1 MPQSWHAHP
10 LSYLGEYAL
19 SVLIFCLGF
28 IYNYWYPLLGV
39 AMLVISELLRRGMT
53 FTVGEKGVE
62 KSFNFVS
69 TGQTFIEYLKIQ
81 DWKVSQGVIER
92 VFGLGTIYVN
102 SAGSPEAEILFQ
114 GIKDPYAVE
123 KLIRDR
129 MTNA

>member
-10 LSYLGEYAL
+10 LSYLCEYAL

-62 KSFNFVS
+62 KSFNFIS

-81 DWKVSQGVIER
+81 DLKVSQGVIER
-92 VFGLGTIYVN
+92 IFGLGTIYVN

>member
-62 KSFNFVS
+62 KSFNFIS

-81 DWKVSQGVIER
+81 DLKVSQGVIER
-92 VFGLGTIYVN
+92 IFGLGTIYVN

-123 KLIRDR
+123 KLIRGR
-129 MTNA
+129 MADA